1 MGCTHYKYYQYTH
14 IKTTNFW
21 KNNNNTSNIAKT
33 TKTTNQTR
41 LGGPASRPR
50 ISSKAASLGLVE
62 GEIFTVGKMKIM
74 GTMNLI
80 FLTKTNWKTWGTNK
94 NHDVFFCTNQCDGL
108 WWLFDVTR
116 NSIIWDTLSV
126 IPSIYPSKWKYMK
139 VIFWEEVIWGS
150 NNYPVK
156 SILWLT
162 NIVTWNEQDISCK
175 LEGSLWQ
182 LYHSKLKSLLE
193 RRSLAIQNGK
203 TRLTTGLDK
212 QPRILLGFWDPMCEF
227 GGQSDQ
233 STILY

>member
-1 MGCTHYKYYQYTH
+1 MDLLQGPESVQKPPALAWWKERSSPWEKWRSWEQWTWFFWQKQIEKHGVP
-14 IKTTNFW
+14 IKTMMF
-21 KNNNNTSNIAKT
+21 
-33 TKTTNQTR
+33 
-41 LGGPASRPR
+41 
-50 ISSKAASLGLVE
+50 
-62 GEIFTVGKMKIM
+62 
-74 GTMNLI
+74 
-80 FLTKTNWKTWGTNK
+80 
-94 NHDVFFCTNQCDGL
+94 FFCTNQCDGL